1 MLFDATS
8 EYAPFD
14 AVAREAHGLPEGERA
29 LISMVICR
37 EAGRLDLALHH
48 ADRAA
53 HALRDSFAVSLLLEE
68 GLPSPLIGRLGAI
81 ATAAGALA
89 GPEGA
94 IGRFELRRLDAN
106 GVDAEQLVD
115 LVATVAETCNDLDAS
130 APKRADA

>member
-1 MLFDATS
+1 MMFDTAS
-8 EYAPFD
+8 DYAPFD
-14 AVAREAHGLPEGERA
+14 VAAREAHGLPEGERA
-29 LISMVICR
+29 LVSMVICR
-37 EAGRLDLALHH
+37 EAGRLDLALQY

-53 HALRDSFAVSLLLEE
+53 HALRDPFAVSLLLEE

-89 GPEGA
+89 GPDGA

-115 LVATVAETCNDLDAS
+115 LVAIVAETCNDLDAA
-130 APKRADA
+130 APRGADA